1 MAGLWDCSTKE
12 DGTVIESC
20 TVITVPANQ
29 VMDVIDGTD
38 TKNAGTHDGRMP
50 AILSRAD
57 TEAWLRGSPAEAD
70 ACLKPYADEL
80 TIAHKVSSRV
90 NSPKNNDAG
99 LVEEVKG

>member
-20 TVITVPANQ
+20 AVITVPANK

-38 TKNAGTHDGRMP
+38 TKTAGSHDGRMP
-50 AILSRAD
+50 AILTRAD
-57 TEAWLRGSPAEAD
+57 EEAWPRGSPAEAD

-80 TIAHKVSSRV
+80 TIAHRVSARV
-90 NSPKNNDAG
+90 NSPRNNDAR
-99 LVEEVKG
+99 LVEEVA